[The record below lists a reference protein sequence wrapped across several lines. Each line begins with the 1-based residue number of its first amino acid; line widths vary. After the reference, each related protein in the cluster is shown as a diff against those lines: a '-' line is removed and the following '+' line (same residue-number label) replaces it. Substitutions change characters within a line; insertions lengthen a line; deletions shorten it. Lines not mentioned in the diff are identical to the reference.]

1 MNENIRVDLSAW
13 GARELIIAADI
24 LTAYAHAGSTYAG
37 TAYNYLPESWYDD
50 GVHLEFNPYSGCVFL
65 TNSDCQVLVL
75 GDGGLVGFY
84 STPYDGHEGTLDEL
98 RDAYDAD
105 WHDEDKQYLLDILE
119 SDAPAGDDWEAF
131 TEQVRADVRGEDEDE
146 DETGSEEDA

>member
-13 GARELIIAADI
+13 GARELMIAVDI

-37 TAYNYLPESWYDD
+37 TAYNYLPESWYDNE
-50 GVHLEFNPYSGCVFL
+50 VHLEFNPYSGYVFL
-65 TNSDCQVLVL
+65 TNSDFQVLVL
-75 GDGGLVGFY
+75 DDGGLVGFY
-84 STPYDGHEGTLDEL
+84 YTPYNGHEGTLDEL

-131 TEQVRADVRGEDEDE
+131 TEQVRRHVRGEDE

>member
-37 TAYNYLPESWYDD
+37 TVYNDLPESWYDNE
-50 GVHLEFNPYSGCVFL
+50 VHLEFNPYSGCVFL
-65 TNSDCQVLVL
+65 TNSDCLVLVL

-84 STPYDGHEGTLDEL
+84 STPYDGHEGTLEDL
-98 RDAYDAD
+98 REAYDAD
-105 WHDEDKQYLLDILE
+105 WHNEDKEYLLNIAE
-119 SDAPAGDDWEAF
+119 SDLLNLGDGWDEF
-131 TEQVRADVRGEDEDE
+131 LNQIRADLAQEVEDE
-146 DETGSEEDA
+146 